1 MDETTPPEVASE
13 ARKPCIACREL
24 IPVSATVCSHC
35 QQSQLPEKPSSFKKI
50 TAWVAGVSALI
61 GLFVTLSGGVQWLKN
76 HWTQHHDI
84 SGELAVAESQMQRA
98 EYEAAVATYQD
109 ILKKDA
115 HNQQAADEQVTAAMR
130 WAENFSVLVP
140 EGKSATDA
148 AAPKLDTILPI
159 LDAGL
164 ARAKGQRAADILAH
178 IGWIHWLNWHIA
190 ERETGPAAEQSFL
203 RALTIDPSN
212 VYANAMFG
220 NWQLQNNRSF
230 SDAVTHFAT
239 AVQGG
244 KERPLVRRM
253 QLGGLI
259 YNAAP
264 HARAELVKVVNDM
277 RKNNETLSDDE
288 NGRILSFTYPLSQ
301 PAELMEALSAVPP
314 TESWATYQWL
324 DDAQNTE
331 GSDPGWRQ
339 LRSDFIYANILEL
352 SGKRPE
358 ALSRYKL
365 LLPKLKRSNSTLI
378 GPVQDAI
385 QRLAAK

>member
-35 QQSQLPEKPSSFKKI
+35 QQSQLPEKPSSLKKI